1 MASAGQEGETPGNEA
16 LGRHRPTNF
25 GTQVDERPAPP
36 ANLVRER
43 NLYRAHTP
51 IIHRYFVPEEVLRWT
66 QQIRKGSTRL
76 AILQLVSERERYGY
90 EIVTSIR
97 NRTNGGLEV
106 AEGNVYPA
114 LHALEAEG
122 YVTSTWREVE
132 PGVPP
137 RKYYRITAR
146 GREHRSMLVKEWKEY
161 ASAIARLLEGE

>member
-1 MASAGQEGETPGNEA
+1 MCDGVVPTDSSFSMSGDQESVGA
-16 LGRHRPTNF
+16 HVDAHS
-25 GTQVDERPAPP
+25 QVDERPAHP

-43 NLYRAHTP
+43 NLYRAHTH
-51 IIHRYFVPEEVLRWT
+51 IIHRYSVPEEVLRWT

-122 YVTSTWREVE
+122 HVTSTWREVE

-146 GREHRSMLVKEWKEY
+146 GREHRSMLGKEWKED
-161 ASAIARLLEGE
+161 